1 MAIPRAYQF
10 QKSTFDINKNQTI
23 GLAFPLISGGNF
35 TRTTKFSDQIKANII
50 NVLLTD
56 RGERPMQPDF
66 GVGLKNLL
74 FENIENADEI
84 KPEIESQLEIYVPDI
99 ELLDIESEFLDNNHL
114 LRITLVYRLL
124 ITGEVDSIE
133 ANIRSQGGNQNI
145 DITK

>member
-23 GLAFPLISGGNF
+23 GLAFPLINGGNF

-99 ELLDIESEFLDNNHL
+99 ELLDIESEFLEDNHL

-124 ITGEVDSIE
+124 ITGETDSMDL
-133 ANIRSQGGNQNI
+133 NVRNQGGNQNI

>member
-99 ELLDIESEFLDNNHL
+99 ELLDIESEFLEDNHL

-124 ITGEVDSIE
+124 ITGETDSMDL
-133 ANIRSQGGNQNI
+133 NVRNQGGNQNI

>member
-1 MAIPRAYQF
+1 MAITRAYQF
-10 QKSTFDINKNQTI
+10 QRNTFDINKNQTI
-23 GLAFPLISGGNF
+23 GLAFPLINEGQF
-35 TRTTKFSDQIKANII
+35 TRTNSFSDQIKANII
-50 NVLLTD
+50 NVLLTE

-99 ELLDIESEFLDNNHL
+99 ELLDIESEFLEDNHL

-124 ITGEVDSIE
+124 ITGETDSMDL
-133 ANIRSQGGNQNI
+133 NVRNQGGNQNI